1 MGIKSIIFTLIL
13 LALLIVSLWQ
23 GYSNFFI
30 LIFVNLVVLSY
41 MLIKKYDV
49 KLIILVCMQW
59 ILYVVFLIIHQY
71 VHVLP
76 GSGNDDLRFEKL
88 ASNYYYHYL
97 FSTNVDLF
105 QNSRAYSQFL
115 AMLYFLGRPHVLIP
129 GLVNITVHTITVIL
143 FYKICM
149 HVLNNSRVSIITVT
163 LYTLYPIYIFTT
175 VITLREMFIIM
186 FIMLFLYALLKL
198 HLTKNI
204 MYFFICL
211 SALIVGSVFHIGLL
225 GLFIVLACYFIMV
238 SNLQLP
244 FRVMLSI
251 LFISSFIIFIANT
264 NDAKVQN
271 TINTEDHTKALDL
284 NSRADYLS
292 VNESNGLQTKL
303 KQITFFLLKP
313 FPWEVRTFA
322 DVIGL
327 FDICIILLATFLAL
341 RLYKKTKNKRILIV
355 LITVYG
361 MFFIFAIGT
370 YNYGTALRHRDKV
383 AMVLTMFINYYI
395 FYKRRR

>member
-59 ILYVVFLIIHQY
+59 ILYVAFLIIHQY

-143 FYKICM
+143 FYEICM

-225 GLFIVLACYFIMV
+225 GLFIVLACYFIMA

-327 FDICIILLATFLAL
+327 FDICVILLATFLAL

-361 MFFIFAIGT
+361 MFFTFAIGT

>member
-1 MGIKSIIFTLIL
+1 
-13 LALLIVSLWQ
+13 
-23 GYSNFFI
+23 
-30 LIFVNLVVLSY
+30 

-225 GLFIVLACYFIMV
+225 GLFIVLACYFIMA

-327 FDICIILLATFLAL
+327 FDICVILLATFLAL

-361 MFFIFAIGT
+361 MFFTFAIGT
-370 YNYGTALRHRDKV
+370 YKYGTALRHRDKV